1 MTNPGFPPPLS
12 SARHEREAAR
22 VIDLRNDIDKALEEL
37 DAALETA
44 LAESR
49 KRHPSAYK
57 TQADKAKAE
66 ATAVV

>member
-12 SARHEREAAR
+12 AARHEREAAR
-22 VIDLRNDIDKALEEL
+22 VIDLRNDIDKALDEL

-44 LAESR
+44 ISESR

-57 TQADKAKAE
+57 AQGAE
-66 ATAVV
+66 ATASV